1 MLPLQPYHEG
11 SYPPGP
17 KFPQLGDDTIG
28 GYLNAHAALAEKRRN
43 MVPYHI
49 GRLAQDGLVPLN
61 ALPSQVPA
69 SPHNPEDQAT
79 QAFDGFDR
87 PPPSAPPPAAE
98 PVFEDAKSDDELA
111 ELHRPHPPASTLGNT
126 FMNGANSTLANMG
139 AGVVHGITYVAGVGT
154 AAAAKGLVRGLG
166 HLATGVNP
174 LSVASDDE
182 EELVPDKL
190 VRAYPKA
197 KAQSR
202 SSGSHEKPSP
212 HPWPAP
218 FVDAAPYNGTGP
230 HEIYIGSSE
239 EEAPGPAAAARR
251 RRPRNS
257 VRKSDLEYAR
267 QTLGGMGTGINDP
280 RGRRNP

>member
-1 MLPLQPYHEG
+1 M
-11 SYPPGP
+11 
-17 KFPQLGDDTIG
+17 
-28 GYLNAHAALAEKRRN
+28 
-43 MVPYHI
+43 
-49 GRLAQDGLVPLN
+49 PLN

-79 QAFDGFDR
+79 QAFDH
-87 PPPSAPPPAAE
+87 PPPPPPPPAAE

-182 EELVPDKL
+182 EELVPDKP

-202 SSGSHEKPSP
+202 SSGSHDKPSP

-218 FVDAAPYNGTGP
+218 FVDPAPHNGTGP

-257 VRKSDLEYAR
+257 VRKSDLELANE
-267 QTLGGMGTGINDP
+267 TLGGLGQNSYG
-280 RGRRNP
+280 RGRRNR

>member
-11 SYPPGP
+11 SYPPGR
-17 KFPQLGDDTIG
+17 KFPQFGDDAIG

-49 GRLAQDGLVPLN
+49 GRLAQDGFVPLN
-61 ALPSQVPA
+61 ALPSQVPE
-69 SPHNPEDQAT
+69 SPANPEDQAT
-79 QAFDGFDR
+79 QAFDR
-87 PPPSAPPPAAE
+87 PPPPAPE
-98 PVFEDAKSDDELA
+98 PVFEDAKSDNELA

-182 EELVPDKL
+182 EELVPDKP

-218 FVDAAPYNGTGP
+218 FVDPARYNGTGP

-251 RRPRNS
+251 PRNPVS
-257 VRKSDLEYAR
+257 KSAAKLANE
-267 QTLGGMGTGINDP
+267 TLGGLGQNNYG
-280 RGRRNP
+280 RGRRNR